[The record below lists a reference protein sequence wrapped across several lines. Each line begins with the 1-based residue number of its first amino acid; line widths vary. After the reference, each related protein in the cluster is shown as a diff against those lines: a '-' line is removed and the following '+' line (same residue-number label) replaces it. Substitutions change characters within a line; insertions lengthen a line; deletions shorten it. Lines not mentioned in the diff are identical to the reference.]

1 MALKPA
7 EKEFVDDGGARILVR
22 TQQLPAIPA
31 LRLSARLGKILAPSL
46 ARAEAAI
53 LDEGD
58 NLAALAP
65 VFYEFF
71 RQLNEQEI
79 ESLILSTFASS
90 QAQIS
95 NGEKGE
101 RLVPL
106 ATAGNVNSVFEG
118 RLGDLVAA
126 VWFVLEH
133 NFGDFI
139 NAALQKLKARAAE
152 AKAKAA
158 LATDKVNPAASAE

>member
-7 EKEFVDDGGARILVR
+7 EKEFVDEGGARILVR

-31 LRLSARLGKILAPSL
+31 LRLSARLGKILAP
-46 ARAEAAI
+46 AMMRAEGAI
-53 LDEGD
+53 NDESD
-58 NLAALAP
+58 NLSALAP
-65 VFYEFF
+65 VFFEFF

-79 ESLILSTFASS
+79 ESLIISTFAST

-95 NGEKGE
+95 NGEKGD

-106 ATAGNVNSVFEG
+106 ATPGNVNSVFEG

-152 AKAKAA
+152 AKAKAERA
-158 LATDKVNPAASAE
+158 SAKANPAASAE